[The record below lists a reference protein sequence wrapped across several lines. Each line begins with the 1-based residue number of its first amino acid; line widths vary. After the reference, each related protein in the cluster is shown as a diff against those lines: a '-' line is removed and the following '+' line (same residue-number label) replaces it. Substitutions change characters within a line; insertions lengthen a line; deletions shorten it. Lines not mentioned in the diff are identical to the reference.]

1 MSEVVVI
8 RTGTANLASVMAALG
23 RCGAQARISAEPRDV
38 DEADRLVLPGV
49 GSFGAAMQT
58 LRAGGLVEPL
68 RRRVAAG
75 RPTLA
80 ICLGMQLLAEGSEES
95 LGVSGLGVIRGRARR
110 LPASVRVPQLGW
122 NAVEAEPG
130 CGTLSSGYAYYA
142 NSYRLMEPPQGWRV
156 ATTDYGGRFV
166 GAIERGAVV
175 ACQFHPELSGA
186 WGRGLIE
193 RWLAAGRASAQAW
206 EVHRS
211 YRSHGT
217 YGAAGLCPRI
227 IPCLD
232 VRDGRIMK
240 GVRFANLRDAGDP
253 AERAAVYEAQG
264 ADELVILDVSATTEG
279 RRTALETV
287 ARVRE
292 VLSIPITVG
301 GGVRSVDDAAA
312 LLDAGADKVSV
323 NTAAVRD
330 PALLTRLAERFGAQ
344 CTVLAID
351 AARRSAEGP
360 ETRSERGEAPW
371 EVVVRSGT
379 ERTGIDAV
387 AWAARACALG
397 AGELLLTS
405 FDRDGTRSG
414 YDLELLGE
422 VSRAVS
428 VPVIASGGAA
438 TASHL
443 GEALRAGADAVLA
456 ASIFH
461 DGQSTVWG
469 VKGELLA
476 MGVPVRMDGGA
487 EDAEKRADE
496 RGTEQGSSC

>member
-23 RCGAQARISAEPRDV
+23 RCGARARISADPRDV
-38 DEADRLVLPGV
+38 DEAARLVLPGV
-49 GSFGAAMQT
+49 GSFGAAMGT

-68 RRRVAAG
+68 RRRIAAE

-80 ICLGMQLLAEGSEES
+80 ICLGLQLLAEGSEES
-95 LGVSGLGVIRGRARR
+95 PGVGGLSVIRGCATR

-122 NAVEAEPG
+122 NRVEAEPG
-130 CGTLSSGYAYYA
+130 CGTLSTGHAYYA
-142 NSYRLMEPPQGWRV
+142 NSYRLTEPPEGWRV
-156 ATTDYGGRFV
+156 ATTEYGGRFV
-166 GAIERGAVV
+166 GAMERGAVV

-193 RWLAAGRASAQAW
+193 RWLGEA
-206 EVHRS
+206 HRS
-211 YRSHGT
+211 YGSHRTYGT
-217 YGAAGLCPRI
+217 YGLCPRI

-232 VRDGRIMK
+232 VRDGRIVK

-253 AERAAVYEAQG
+253 PERAAMYEAQG

-323 NTAAVRD
+323 NTAAVRE
-330 PALLTRLAERFGAQ
+330 PMLLTRLAERFGAQ

-387 AWAARACALG
+387 EWTSRACALG
-397 AGELLLTS
+397 AGEILLTS

-487 EDAEKRADE
+487 EDAERRADE